1 MRINSNLCHLQH
13 NLIDFYNRDEKC
25 LLRGTRWV
33 FKYGSLRFVF
43 ERVNIFLN
51 IFFILIFYFNTF
63 TVYLVL
69 VFIITNKR
77 TIIKVYKI

>member
-1 MRINSNLCHLQH
+1 MRTNSDLCHLQH